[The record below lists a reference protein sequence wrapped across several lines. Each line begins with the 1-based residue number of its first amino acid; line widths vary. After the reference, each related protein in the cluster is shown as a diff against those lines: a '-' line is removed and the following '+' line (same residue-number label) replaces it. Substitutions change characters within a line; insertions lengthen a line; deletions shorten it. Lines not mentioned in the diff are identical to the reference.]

1 MKVKVTEE
9 NVVIT
14 ECSCINEGEVGINE
28 CGFLLPECFEGLTVT
43 AAFNNIP
50 VPVVDNKCNVPSLK
64 KGTAILGVY
73 AYKENDEGI
82 ELMYSPKPTSFFAR

>member
-28 CGFLLPECFEGLTVT
+28 CSFLLPECFEGLTVT

-64 KGTAILGVY
+64 
-73 AYKENDEGI
+73 
-82 ELMYSPKPTSFFAR
+82 